1 MRQTN
6 SVLESKSISGTPFD
20 SMPPSHK
27 LLHKTSARERV
38 CGFSKEVSRVLVI
51 LNRMGDYQRREAIR
65 KTYGKFSQLRSS
77 KLTLNFS
84 NWRKFFLVGKPTKKA
99 EEKMLQEENELFEDV
114 VVANVPEGYYKYPT
128 LKMLIGLK
136 FVACYCPNVKYFVKI
151 DDDVY
156 FEPEKV
162 DAIIKIQE
170 KSDKNSSANFTNRLP
185 GALQRSMYLGEVNR
199 PNVSRSGKWG
209 VNVSEYGKQIYPPHM
224 RGGIVVLSM
233 SAVRQM
239 AVDCPYTCI
248 GIDPEEFPQNN
259 GSGSCLWTFEDVFIG
274 SCFHY
279 TQKNGFRKSV
289 FQLLK
294 WKSFNRYLREER
306 KRKIS
311 LNQTKFLYDIKRTE
325 MPRFHRYRI
334 RKKKLQLNL
343 SNWW

>member
-1 MRQTN
+1 MWQTN
-6 SVLESKSISGTPFD
+6 SVLESKSIISGTPFA

-51 LNRMGDYQRREAIR
+51 LNRLADYQQREAIR
-65 KTYGKFSQLRSS
+65 KTYGKFSQLKSS

-84 NWRKFFLVGKPTKKA
+84 KWRKFFLVGKPTKKA
-99 EEKMLQEENELFEDV
+99 KEKMLQEENELFEDV

-136 FVACYCPNVKYFVKI
+136 FVACYCPNAKYFVKI

-162 DAIIKIQE
+162 DAIIEMQE
-170 KSDKNSSANFTNRLP
+170 KSSKNSSANFTNRLP
-185 GALQRSMYLGEVNR
+185 GAIQRSMYLGELNR

-209 VNVSEYGKQIYPPHM
+209 VNVSEYDKQLYPPHM

-233 SAVRQM
+233 PAVHQM

-248 GIDPEEFPQNN
+248 GMDPEKFSQNN

-279 TQKNGFRKSV
+279 TQKNGFKKSV

-311 LNQTKFLYDIKRTE
+311 LNQTNFLHNIKHTE
-325 MPRFHRYRI
+325 MLRFHRYRI
-334 RKKKLQLNL
+334 RKKILQLNL
-343 SNWW
+343 SN